1 MEEQENKNLQESSS
15 TAQQISDFM
24 QEQIK
29 QRSLSSRKMTR
40 RFFQTVGLALVFGLV
55 ACLIFVLL
63 QPVITRVL
71 FPQESAVS
79 FPEETAEEISPEEL
93 IASEQEKEEAAASQT
108 AEQIHEQVKA
118 LLEEYPL
125 TLDQY
130 SQVHTSLYDL
140 TGKYSNSVVT
150 ISAITSDQNM
160 WGDTVENQ
168 SSSAGVFLAET
179 EDVLLAAAFIPSQES
194 GVEYRITLSDGSS
207 AGARIRET
215 DAITGLSI
223 LEVNKNDFSK
233 ETLEKVRPLELG
245 SSAKVE
251 GEPVIAIGSVTGQ
264 TGSFGYGVIR
274 GRQIMDLADSEYSL
288 LTTDIYGSTAASG
301 VLVSLDGKIIGLI
314 DMNHRVK
321 DMPNM
326 ICGVGITELRG
337 LITKLSNSRQKAYLG
352 IHGSTITEEI
362 SKAQDLPVGLYVTEV
377 DMDSP
382 AMAAGLASGDILIQA
397 GETPVTG
404 YRDLINVLMV
414 SEPEDT
420 VRLKLR
426 RSNNGSWN
434 EMQVTVTLAVFKKEN

>member
-1 MEEQENKNLQESSS
+1 MEEQENKNLQENSS

-29 QRSLSSRKMTR
+29 QRSLSSRNMTR

-93 IASEQEKEEAAASQT
+93 IASEQEKEEVAASQT

-140 TGKYSNSVVT
+140 TKKYSNSVVT
-150 ISAITSDQNM
+150 ISAISSDQNM

-168 SSSAGVFLAET
+168 SSCAGVFLADTGES
-179 EDVLLAAAFIPSQES
+179 LLAAAFMPPSES
-194 GVEYRITLSDGSS
+194 GVEYRLTLSDGAS
-207 AGARIRET
+207 AQARIRQT

-233 ETLEKVRPLELG
+233 ETLEKAIPLELG
-245 SSAKVE
+245 SSARAE

-264 TGSFGYGVIR
+264 TGSFGYGV
-274 GRQIMDLADSEYSL
+274 
-288 LTTDIYGSTAASG
+288 
-301 VLVSLDGKIIGLI
+301 
-314 DMNHRVK
+314 
-321 DMPNM
+321 
-326 ICGVGITELRG
+326 
-337 LITKLSNSRQKAYLG
+337 AYC
-352 IHGSTITEEI
+352 
-362 SKAQDLPVGLYVTEV
+362 
-377 DMDSP
+377 
-382 AMAAGLASGDILIQA
+382 
-397 GETPVTG
+397 
-404 YRDLINVLMV
+404 
-414 SEPEDT
+414 
-420 VRLKLR
+420 
-426 RSNNGSWN
+426 
-434 EMQVTVTLAVFKKEN
+434 

>member
-382 AMAAGLASGDILIQA
+382 AMAAGLASGDILVQA
-397 GETPVTG
+397 GETPVG
-404 YRDLINVLMV
+404 SYRDLINVLMV

-434 EMQVTVTLAVFKKEN
+434 EMQVTVTLSVSGK

>member
-245 SSAKVE
+245 SSAKAE

-434 EMQVTVTLAVFKKEN
+434 EMQVTVTLAVYEKEN

>member
-1 MEEQENKNLQESSS
+1 M
-15 TAQQISDFM
+15 
-24 QEQIK
+24 
-29 QRSLSSRKMTR
+29 
-40 RFFQTVGLALVFGLV
+40 
-55 ACLIFVLL
+55 
-63 QPVITRVL
+63 P
-71 FPQESAVS
+71 
-79 FPEETAEEISPEEL
+79 
-93 IASEQEKEEAAASQT
+93 
-108 AEQIHEQVKA
+108 
-118 LLEEYPL
+118 
-125 TLDQY
+125 
-130 SQVHTSLYDL
+130 
-140 TGKYSNSVVT
+140 
-150 ISAITSDQNM
+150 
-160 WGDTVENQ
+160 
-168 SSSAGVFLAET
+168 
-179 EDVLLAAAFIPSQES
+179 PSES

-207 AGARIRET
+207 AGARIRQT

-233 ETLEKVRPLELG
+233 ETLEKAIPLELG
-245 SSAKVE
+245 SSARAE

-274 GRQIMDLADSEYSL
+274 GRQIMNLADSEYSL
-288 LTTDIYGSTAASG
+288 LTTDIYGSSTSSG
-301 VLVSLDGKIIGLI
+301 VLVNLEGKIMGLI
-314 DMNHRVK
+314 DMNHRIK

-397 GETPVTG
+397 GETPVTS

>member
-233 ETLEKVRPLELG
+233 ETLEKVRQLELG

-326 ICGVGITELRG
+326 ICGVVITELRG

-434 EMQVTVTLAVFKKEN
+434 EMQVTVTLAVYEKEN

>member
-130 SQVHTSLYDL
+130 SQVYASLYDL
-140 TGKYSNSVVT
+140 TCKYSSSVVT
-150 ISAITSDQNM
+150 ISAISSDQNM

-251 GEPVIAIGSVTGQ
+251 GEPVICIGSVTGQ

-434 EMQVTVTLAVFKKEN
+434 EMQVTVTLAVYEKEN

>member
-434 EMQVTVTLAVFKKEN
+434 EMQVTVTLAVYEKEN

>member
-1 MEEQENKNLQESSS
+1 M
-15 TAQQISDFM
+15 
-24 QEQIK
+24 
-29 QRSLSSRKMTR
+29 
-40 RFFQTVGLALVFGLV
+40 
-55 ACLIFVLL
+55 
-63 QPVITRVL
+63 
-71 FPQESAVS
+71 
-79 FPEETAEEISPEEL
+79 
-93 IASEQEKEEAAASQT
+93 
-108 AEQIHEQVKA
+108 
-118 LLEEYPL
+118 
-125 TLDQY
+125 
-130 SQVHTSLYDL
+130 
-140 TGKYSNSVVT
+140 T

>member
-71 FPQESAVS
+71 FPQESAVR
-79 FPEETAEEISPEEL
+79 FPEEAVDEITPEEL
-93 IASEQEKEEAAASQT
+93 IASEQEKEEVAASQT

-125 TLDQY
+125 TLDQH
-130 SQVHTSLYDL
+130 SQVYASLYDL
-140 TGKYSNSVVT
+140 TCKYSSSVVT
-150 ISAITSDQNM
+150 ISAISSDQNM

-215 DAITGLSI
+215 DAITGLGI
-223 LEVNKNDFSK
+223 LEVDKNDFSK

-245 SSAKVE
+245 SSAKAE

-337 LITKLSNSRQKAYLG
+337 LITKLSNSRQKAYMG

-397 GETPVTG
+397 GETPVAS

-434 EMQVTVTLAVFKKEN
+434 EMQVTVTLAVYEKEN

>member
-79 FPEETAEEISPEEL
+79 FPEEAVDEITPEDL
-93 IASEQEKEEAAASQT
+93 IASEQEKEEVAASQT
-108 AEQIHEQVKA
+108 AEQIHDQVKA

-130 SQVHTSLYDL
+130 SQVYDSLYDL
-140 TGKYSNSVVT
+140 TKTYSDSVVT
-150 ISAITSDQNM
+150 ISAISSDQNM

-194 GVEYRITLSDGSS
+194 GVEYRITLNDGSS

-215 DAITGLSI
+215 DAITGLGI
-223 LEVNKNDFSK
+223 LEVDKNDFSK

-245 SSAKVE
+245 SSAKAE

-337 LITKLSNSRQKAYLG
+337 LITKLSNSRQKAYMG

-397 GETPVTG
+397 GETPVAS

-434 EMQVTVTLAVFKKEN
+434 EMQVTVTLAVYEKEN

>member
-150 ISAITSDQNM
+150 ISAISSDQNM

-245 SSAKVE
+245 SSAKAE